1 MTHWHCESRGYL
13 INAVHPNTPAVET
26 WKTDNPV
33 SYILNDTG
41 AIQIIEEVNAMSK
54 EVSRL

>member
-1 MTHWHCESRGYL
+1 MTHWHCENRGYL
-13 INAVHPNTPAVET
+13 INAVSPNTPAVET

-41 AIQIIEEVNAMSK
+41 AIQIIEEVNAISVEASK
-54 EVSRL
+54 L